1 MHARELILAGGSA
14 LAYLLRLLL
23 CCGMIH
29 AGNII
34 YRVRKR
40 VAATGA
46 WESQAERA
54 TSIVAD
60 RRNLIWVMP
69 AQGAW
74 DATGATR
81 RALEVSSAFCI
92 GGAFMNALSLTT
104 PVTIAV
110 EGVSKVF
117 PQRGKPPLAVLDSI
131 SLQARSGAFVSVV
144 GPSGS
149 GKSTLLS
156 IIAGLEE
163 PSAGSITLEGDPD
176 ATHLGQI
183 GYMPQ
188 RDLLLPWRNALDNA
202 LAGIQVQGIP
212 KREARKRAHDLFCQ
226 FGLAEFES
234 SYPHELSGGMRQ
246 RVAFARTVLAARN
259 LMLLDEPFGALDA
272 FTRLQMQRW
281 LLDIWGQLGKTAILV
296 THDPEE
302 ALLLADRVYVFSA
315 RPARVILTLDVA
327 LPRPRPTE
335 IVGTPDFARLKAR
348 LLRALLTGQD
358 FPQEPLQQR
367 AQAQE
372 VNQEAPL

>member
-1 MHARELILAGGSA
+1 
-14 LAYLLRLLL
+14 
-23 CCGMIH
+23 
-29 AGNII
+29 
-34 YRVRKR
+34 
-40 VAATGA
+40 
-46 WESQAERA
+46 
-54 TSIVAD
+54 
-60 RRNLIWVMP
+60 
-69 AQGAW
+69 
-74 DATGATR
+74 
-81 RALEVSSAFCI
+81 
-92 GGAFMNALSLTT
+92 MNALSLTT
-104 PVTIAV
+104 PVTLAV

-117 PQRGKPPLAVLDSI
+117 PQRGKSPLAVLDRI
-131 SLQARSGAFVSVV
+131 SLQARAGEFISVV

-163 PSAGSITLEGDPD
+163 PSEGSIALDGDPD
-176 ATHLGQI
+176 APRLGQI

-202 LAGIQVQGIP
+202 LAGIQVQGMP

-226 FGLAEFES
+226 FGLAEFER

-281 LLDIWGQLGKTAILV
+281 LLDIWGQLGKAAILV

-327 LPRPRPTE
+327 LPRPRPAE

-358 FPQEPLQQR
+358 VPLEPLQD
-367 AQAQE
+367 QAQPQE
-372 VNQEAPL
+372 AAQEAPR